1 MIEVE
6 SVDVSLGDTDILRDV
21 SLRVPA
27 GEFVGLVGPNGAGK
41 TTLLRTVNG
50 AIDPD
55 AGRVLVDGDRM
66 GDLSSRAG
74 SRRVATVPQDTGT
87 RFAFSVADVVA
98 MGRTPHRSRF
108 GSDDDG
114 DDAVERALERTSTTS
129 LRDRRISTLS
139 GGERQRVFVA
149 RAIAQEAP
157 ALVLDEPTAS
167 LDVNHATRT
176 LSLVRELVES
186 GRAVLGAIHDLEAA
200 ARFCDR
206 LVMLADGE
214 VVASGEPADVLTADA
229 LATSF
234 DMESVVTRN
243 PVTGTPTVTPLSD
256 TGDERRSVHVLGG
269 GRVGAA
275 VVARLHAAGFA
286 VTAGPVPG
294 GDELLGVSERL
305 DVPTE
310 TVPPMS
316 ALDGSA
322 LAAAGE
328 RIDDADVTVLADLTL
343 TPDGGLLDL
352 AAEAGRTVVVE
363 ERPLDERNRA
373 GTDQRRRYER
383 LRERATTSAL
393 DDVAATVRSVEA
405 DAGRHVSRRGI

>member
-6 SVDVSLGDTDILRDV
+6 SVDVSLGDTEILRDV

-66 GDLSSRAG
+66 SDLSSRAG

-87 RFAFSVADVVA
+87 RFAFSVEDVVA

-108 GSDDDG
+108 GSDDG
-114 DDAVERALERTSTTS
+114 GDAVERALERTSIAS
-129 LRDRRISTLS
+129 FRDRRISTLS

-176 LSLVRELVES
+176 LSLVCELVADD
-186 GRAVLGAIHDLEAA
+186 RAVLGAIHDLEAA

-214 VVASGEPADVLTADA
+214 VVASGAPADVLTADA

-243 PVTGTPTVTPLSD
+243 PVTGAPTVTPLSD

-275 VVARLHAAGFA
+275 VVARLHAAGFE
-286 VTAGPVPG
+286 VTAGPVPE

-316 ALDGSA
+316 ALDGST
-322 LAAAGE
+322 LAATGE

-363 ERPLDERNRA
+363 ERPLDERDRA

-383 LRERATTSAL
+383 LRERATTSGL

-405 DAGRHVSRRGI
+405 DAGRRVSRREI

>member
-6 SVDVSLGDTDILRDV
+6 SVDVSLGDTEILRDV

-66 GDLSSRAG
+66 DDLSSRAG

-108 GSDDDG
+108 GSDGDG
-114 DDAVERALERTSTTS
+114 DDAVERALERTSTAS
-129 LRDRRISTLS
+129 FRDRRISTLS

-176 LSLVRELVES
+176 LSLVRELVAD

-256 TGDERRSVHVLGG
+256 TGDERRSDG
-269 GRVGAA
+269 
-275 VVARLHAAGFA
+275 
-286 VTAGPVPG
+286 TVPG
-294 GDELLGVSERL
+294 SPHYHR
-305 DVPTE
+305 
-310 TVPPMS
+310 
-316 ALDGSA
+316 
-322 LAAAGE
+322 
-328 RIDDADVTVLADLTL
+328 
-343 TPDGGLLDL
+343 GGLREYDP
-352 AAEAGRTVVVE
+352 GRWAKRLRGT
-363 ERPLDERNRA
+363 LSDE
-373 GTDQRRRYER
+373 GRRRQ
-383 LRERATTSAL
+383 RASEL
-393 DDVAATVRSVEA
+393 
-405 DAGRHVSRRGI
+405 

>member
-6 SVDVSLGDTDILRDV
+6 SVDVSLGDTEILRDV

-66 GDLSSRAG
+66 DDLSSRAG

-108 GSDDDG
+108 GSDGDG
-114 DDAVERALERTSTTS
+114 DDAVERALERTSTAS
-129 LRDRRISTLS
+129 FRDRRISTLS

-256 TGDERRSVHVLGG
+256 TGDEERSVHVLGG

-286 VTAGPVPG
+286 VTAGPVPE

-316 ALDGSA
+316 ALDGST

-328 RIDDADVTVLADLTL
+328 RIDESDVTVLADLTL

-363 ERPLDERNRA
+363 ERPLDERDRA
-373 GTDQRRRYER
+373 GRDQRRRYER
-383 LRERATTSAL
+383 LRERATTSEL
-393 DDVAATVRSVEA
+393 DDVTATVRSVEA

>member
-6 SVDVSLGDTDILRDV
+6 SVDVSLGGTEILRDV

-66 GDLSSRAG
+66 DDLSSRAG

-108 GSDDDG
+108 GSDGDG
-114 DDAVERALERTSTTS
+114 DDAVERALERTSTAS
-129 LRDRRISTLS
+129 FRDRRISTLS

-176 LSLVRELVES
+176 LSLVCELVES

-256 TGDERRSVHVLGG
+256 TGEEERSVHVLGG
-269 GRVGAA
+269 GHVGAT

-286 VTAGPVPG
+286 VTAGPVPE

-316 ALDGSA
+316 ALDGST

-328 RIDDADVTVLADLTL
+328 RIDESDVTVLADLTL

-352 AAEAGRTVVVE
+352 ATEAGRTVVVE
-363 ERPLDERNRA
+363 ERSLDERDRA

-383 LRERATTSAL
+383 LRERATTSGV
-393 DDVAATVRSVEA
+393 DDVAATVRSVET